1 MMQAQFVHIHIF
13 VMTTVTI
20 MINIVMKGKSPPSNM
35 CTTTTNDIYYE
46 LKHDNDIIVM
56 KMLHKR
62 KCTSPN
68 KPYFTPSPS
77 FKSTKEDCET
87 TTTKTVLRLQQPLW
101 HLRQVLSRHLCL
113 WTYGI
118 FAYFPRVHLH
128 RLHQVQGD
136 YLRARATL
144 PSSEAPQGRWPS
156 MGNSLRSWRQ
166 ATRCHI
172 IWASHT
178 KMVTRRST
186 KGHSLRL
193 RRRTRTSST
202 T

>member
-1 MMQAQFVHIHIF
+1 MATTITFVIH
-13 VMTTVTI
+13 
-20 MINIVMKGKSPPSNM
+20 IVMKGKSPPSNM

-46 LKHDNDIIVM
+46 LKCDNANIIM
-56 KMLHKR
+56 TMLTKR

-77 FKSTKEDCET
+77 FMSTKEDRET
-87 TTTKTVLRLQQPLW
+87 TTTKMVLRLQQPLW
-101 HLRQVLSRHLCL
+101 HLRQVLSRHLRL

-118 FAYFPRVHLH
+118 FAYFPRVRLQ

-136 YLRARATL
+136 HLRARATL

-156 MGNSLRSWRQ
+156 MGNSLRSWRR

-172 IWASHT
+172 IWASNNKT
-178 KMVTRRST
+178 ATRRSS
-186 KGHSLRL
+186 KGHPLRP
-193 RRRTRTSST
+193 RRRARTSST